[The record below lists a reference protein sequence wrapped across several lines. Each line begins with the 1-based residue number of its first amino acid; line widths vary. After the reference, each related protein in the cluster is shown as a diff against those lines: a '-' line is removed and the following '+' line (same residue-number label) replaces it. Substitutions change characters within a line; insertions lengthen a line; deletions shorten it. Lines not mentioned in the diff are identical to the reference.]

1 MTKIFTSICL
11 ATSFLASGLSLSDFL
26 ADGLRTT
33 KRGRGGAIVYLATF
47 LPPMTVVLFYPGAF
61 ISALSYAGIYCAI
74 LFILLPSLMAWRGRY
89 KKEPLAKNKSYKVK
103 GGKPLLLSLGIA
115 GVLFI
120 GNGVQIALT

>member
-47 LPPMTVVLFYPGAF
+47 LPPMMVVLLYPGAF
-61 ISALSYAGIYCAI
+61 IGALSCAGSYCAI
-74 LFILLPSLMAWRGRY
+74 LFILFPSLTAWRGRY
-89 KKEPLAKNKSYKVK
+89 KKEPLAKGFRVK
-103 GGKPLLLSLGIA
+103 GGKPLLLGLSIPGL
-115 GVLFI
+115 LFI
-120 GNGVQIALT
+120 NNGIQIALT